1 MITTPIR
8 DYNFYFSIV
17 ELMEKLISYTLFVKN
32 SPYLVIISIIF
43 CKKCKKKSRMLEEEN
58 LLTTTS
64 GINSSLS
71 VVDGKQN
78 NTSSFKKWAQ
88 CIKNP
93 PKVQIYGAFF
103 HMELCKPSMQ
113 NEFVNFFLKL

>member
-1 MITTPIR
+1 
-8 DYNFYFSIV
+8 
-17 ELMEKLISYTLFVKN
+17 
-32 SPYLVIISIIF
+32 
-43 CKKCKKKSRMLEEEN
+43 MLEEEN

-78 NTSSFKKWAQ
+78 NTSCFKKWAQ
-88 CIKNP
+88 WVKNP

-103 HMELCKPSMQ
+103 SHGVMQTIYAKWVCEFSPEIIISKISITPYMLFIGRTMNHCKRIFTPAQ
-113 NEFVNFFLKL
+113 YFLEIINNLGESATTCY